1 MKQRNMKRILF
12 VGAIAAL
19 NFFATCAESKTLF
32 TVAADRPDCRYDVG
46 ETVTYTVTATDEKGT
61 PLTDGKVSWS
71 LDNFGSDVIAPRAE
85 VDLAAGN
92 HVRNGQAAV
101 SGLPAAEPECGGRFV
116 SRLERRRRAGA
127 CARLVAASGGL

>member
-1 MKQRNMKRILF
+1 MKRILF

-92 HVRNGQAAV
+92 HVRVTGKLPYPGFLRLNLNAADGSSRVRRRSSTTRAGQAR
-101 SGLPAAEPECGGRFV
+101 SSIE
-116 SRLERRRRAGA
+116 
-127 CARLVAASGGL
+127 